1 MSRPIEEYALI
12 GDLHAAALVSQGGSI
27 DWLCLPRFDSEACFA
42 ALLGDERHGHWQ
54 IAPDGQASQVRRRYL
69 PDTLVLETEFSTATG
84 TVRLTD
90 CMPPRRGDPVLL
102 RLVQGVR
109 GRVDMRMTLAPR
121 FEYGLTVPRVRAQGV
136 PGLTAG
142 AQALWLFCPLD
153 LRAGEGTLSACF
165 TVAAGDQVPVALVW
179 RRPRQQAPP
188 PPATAALAGQVAG
201 WWQDWTAG
209 LDCDGEWRDAVV
221 RSLITVKAL
230 SYAPT
235 GGLLA
240 APTMSLPQQPSGV
253 RNWDYRYCWA
263 RDGAAALE
271 AFVAAGAREEAAQL
285 ADWLDRVAA
294 GPVTQVQPVYRV
306 AGERRIPEL
315 EAGWLPGYDGAQPV
329 RIGNA
334 SAERVVPGTFGYLLR
349 ARLAAR
355 RAGLPVAE
363 LPPGADAV
371 LAFLQDRWTKPDP
384 GIWEMRGPLQQFVHS
399 KALIWAAA
407 DAASTLADQFGE
419 RRPAEDWHRLRASVH
434 ADVLAHGYD
443 PGRNTFVQRYGST
456 ATDASLLQ
464 LPLLGF
470 LPADDPRITG
480 TAEAVCRDLDDSGV
494 LLRYR
499 TAGADGLPP
508 GDAASLPATFWLA
521 EMLAAAGQ
529 MAPARAVFSRLLALR
544 NDVGLLAE
552 GYDPLRRRFAGNF
565 PLAASHLGL
574 IATARALSR
583 AGTSRQPGQVA
594 ARLPFQASPPAVPG
608 QSR

>member
-12 GDLHAAALVSQGGSI
+12 GDLHSAALVSRAGSI

-42 ALLGDERHGHWQ
+42 ALLGDERHGYWQ
-54 IAPDGQASQVRRRYL
+54 IAPDGQPSRVRRRYL

-121 FEYGLTVPRVRAQGV
+121 FEYGLTLPRVRAGDV
-136 PGLTAG
+136 PSLAAG
-142 AQALWLFCPLD
+142 AQALWLFCPLE
-153 LRAGEGTLSACF
+153 LRAAEGTLSACF
-165 TVAAGDQVPVALVW
+165 PVAAGDQVPVALVW
-179 RRPRQQAPP
+179 RRPHQPAPP
-188 PPATAALAGQVAG
+188 PPATAALAGQTAG
-201 WWQDWTAG
+201 WWQDWVAG

-235 GGLLA
+235 GGLIA

-271 AFVAAGAREEAAQL
+271 AFTAAGAREEAAQL
-285 ADWLDRVAA
+285 ANWLDRAAA

-315 EAGWLPGYDGAQPV
+315 DADWLPGYDGAQPV

-334 SAERVVPGTFGYLLR
+334 SAARVVPGTFGYLLR

-355 RAGLPVAE
+355 RAGLPVSE
-363 LPPGADAV
+363 PPPGPDAV
-371 LAFLQDRWTKPDP
+371 LAFLQDRWSQPDP
-384 GIWEMRGPLQQFVHS
+384 GIWEMRGPLRHFVHS
-399 KALIWAAA
+399 KVLIWAAA
-407 DAASTLADQFGE
+407 DAAVTLASQFGE
-419 RRPAEDWHRLRASVH
+419 RRPAGDWHQLRAAVH
-434 ADVLAHGYD
+434 ADVLARGYD
-443 PGRNTFVQRYGST
+443 PGRNTFTQRYGCPL
-456 ATDASLLQ
+456 TDASLLQ

-470 LPADDPRITG
+470 LPAGDPRVTG

-499 TAGADGLPP
+499 TDRAADADGLPP
-508 GDAASLPATFWLA
+508 GEAASLPATFWLA

-529 MAPARAVFSRLLALR
+529 PARARAVFTRLLDLR

-565 PLAASHLGL
+565 PLAAAHLGL
-574 IATARALSR
+574 IATVRALSR
-583 AGTSRQPGQVA
+583 AGTARQPGQLA
-594 ARLPFQASPPAVPG
+594 AS
-608 QSR
+608 

>member
-1 MSRPIEEYALI
+1 MSRPIEDYALI
-12 GDLHAAALVSQGGSI
+12 GDLHAAALVSRDGSI

-54 IAPDGQASQVRRRYL
+54 IAPDGQPSQVRRRYL

-90 CMPPRRGDPVLL
+90 CMPPRHGDPVLL

-109 GRVDMRMTLAPR
+109 GRVEMRMTLAPR
-121 FEYGLTVPRVRAQGV
+121 FEYGLTLPQVRAAEV
-136 PGLTAG
+136 PSLTAG
-142 AQALWLFCPLD
+142 AQAVWLFCPLD

-165 TVAAGDQVPVALVW
+165 QVAAGDEVPVALVW
-179 RRPRQQAPP
+179 RRPHRQAPP
-188 PPATAALAGQVAG
+188 RPATAALAGQTAG
-201 WWQDWTAG
+201 WWQDWVAG
-209 LDCDGEWRDAVV
+209 LDCHGEWRDAVV

-240 APTMSLPQQPSGV
+240 APTMSLPQQPSGA

-271 AFVAAGAREEAAQL
+271 AFAAAGAREEAAQL
-285 ADWLDRVAA
+285 ANWLDRAAA

-315 EAGWLPGYDGAQPV
+315 VADWLPGYDGAQPV

-334 SAERVVPGTFGYLLR
+334 SAARVVPATFGYLLR

-355 RAGLPVAE
+355 RAGLPVPE
-363 LPPGADAV
+363 LPPGPDAT
-371 LAFLQDRWTKPDP
+371 LAFLHDRWTQPDP
-384 GIWEMRGPLQQFVHS
+384 GIWEMRGPLRHFVHS

-407 DAASTLADQFGE
+407 DAAVTLARQFGE
-419 RRPAEDWHRLRASVH
+419 RRPARDWHRLRGAVH
-434 ADVLAHGYD
+434 ADVLARGYD
-443 PGRNTFVQRYGST
+443 PGRNTFTQRYGCPL
-456 ATDASLLQ
+456 TDASLLQ

-470 LPADDPRITG
+470 LPADDPRVTG
-480 TAEAVCRDLDDSGV
+480 TVEAICRDLDDSGV

-499 TAGADGLPP
+499 TDRAAEADGLPP
-508 GDAASLPATFWLA
+508 GEAASLPATFWLA
-521 EMLAAAGQ
+521 EMLAAAGES
-529 MAPARAVFSRLLALR
+529 ARARAVFTRLLDLR

-565 PLAASHLGL
+565 PLAAAHLGL
-574 IATARALSR
+574 VATARALGR
-583 AGTSRQPGQVA
+583 TVTPGQPGPLA
-594 ARLPFQASPPAVPG
+594 AR
-608 QSR
+608 